1 MDVLDAG
8 IKILEV
14 AGKLGDDVGASVLSD
29 SELERR
35 LDRIPANLGAYGVDP
50 FGFEPEYLKRVIGL
64 GAWFY
69 RRYFRCETFGTENI
83 PEGRCLIIANH
94 SGQLPFDGAMSN
106 MAVFLD
112 RDSPRFVRSM
122 IERFVPSTP
131 FVAKFLAR
139 CGQILGT
146 PENCR
151 RLLNSGEAI
160 LAFPEGVRGLNK
172 TWKDRYR
179 LQRFGQGFMRIALE
193 TNTPIIPAVVIGA
206 EEQAP
211 AFYNAKRFGKAL
223 GLPGFPIT
231 PTNPLIPGLG
241 LFPLP
246 SRYRI
251 YFGEPMTFEGDAND
265 EDELIYEK
273 VSAVKERMQ
282 TMIDEGLKARQHVF
296 W

>member
-14 AGKLGDDVGASVLSD
+14 AGKLGDDMGATVLSD
-29 SELERR
+29 SELEQRI
-35 LDRIPANLGAYGVDP
+35 DRIPANLGAYGVDP
-50 FGFEPEYLKRVIGL
+50 FGFEPEYLKRVVGL
-64 GAWFY
+64 GVWFY

-94 SGQLPFDGAMSN
+94 SGQLPFDGAMIN
-106 MAVFLD
+106 MAVLMD
-112 RDSPRFVRSM
+112 RDPPRFVRSM
-122 IERFVPSTP
+122 IERFVPATP

-211 AFYNAKRFGKAL
+211 AFYNAKKFGKAL

-265 EDELIYEK
+265 EDESIYDK
-273 VSAVKERMQ
+273 VDVVKERMQ